1 MSCGC
6 EQPRR
11 HSVAIVGGTK
21 ITTKLTVLRTL
32 ANQVDQLIVG
42 GGIANTFMLA
52 SGLPIGK
59 SLAEPAQ
66 VDEAKAVMQI
76 MQERGA
82 AVPIPVDVV
91 CAPYLGA
98 DAPATIKPATDVQ
111 DDEMILDVG
120 PETAERLAQ
129 ILMDAGSIVWNGTV
143 AEFDTCTS

>member
-52 SGLPIGK
+52 AGLPIGK

-66 VDEAKAVMQI
+66 LDEARAVMDI
-76 MQERGA
+76 MRERGA
-82 AVPIPVDVV
+82 EVPIPVDVV
-91 CAPYLGA
+91 CASRFSA
-98 DAPATIKPATDVQ
+98 DAPATIRRATDVQ
-111 DDEMILDVG
+111 DDDMILD
-120 PETAERLAQ
+120 
-129 ILMDAGSIVWNGTV
+129 
-143 AEFDTCTS
+143 